1 MKKFSVKK
9 VVTVLVAFSLC
20 FTMVP
25 FAAFAQE
32 GPVTEE
38 AAMAMEN
45 ETLQIEEVNEEAV
58 EIEAVNEE
66 VEIEIAE
73 NEVNEEIAIEEP
85 AAEEAEAEAVSE
97 PEEIEA
103 APAAEDSESMV
114 MQTVSSEDVTVT
126 GLLPEGTEVDVESVD
141 PSIELGEN
149 EKILVSY
156 DITLMND
163 ADEIQPEEDVF
174 VTISDP
180 SIEEAIEEGR
190 ELKMYHIKDSGE
202 TEDID
207 LVSADGDTAGFN
219 ASHFSVY
226 IVVEEAIDAV
236 TVLDGQT
243 FYMTVNG
250 WYLKP
255 GTDEKMRTAEPGS
268 GGITWTF
275 KAAGTGDEEYMIR
288 QGDNYLTSNG
298 SRWTIVKDENQA
310 GIFCVENEGG
320 RYNIREKDTENYIGA
335 GNAGSA
341 KPNYFSVFR
350 AKGEGTDFI
359 LMKQMNKTID
369 LNGNEYVI
377 YTKAA
382 DGNYYAIMV
391 DDMEGNPTMRA
402 AKKVNV
408 VRSNGQDYIYTDGE
422 EDEPTVWTFEYAAGA
437 FKYNLSTVKDGAKK
451 YLFAPKAN
459 NTQLVLDNEGR
470 GFNVVP
476 RSDGSFRLVGSSY
489 TLQGP
494 NCPEYTNGGFKAG
507 NTVGNETEWFRFAK
521 LVKEEQAKVIE
532 EPVVEEPVV
541 EEPKVEEPKVEEA
554 DLEDIEETIVPE
566 AKPEEIE
573 IPGTVEEVKEEA
585 AEIKEAEVKEEVA
598 EVVEAEVKEE
608 VAEVKEA
615 EDKEEVAEAAKAS
628 EEIIVN
634 TVAETIENDAQLV
647 AEVAEDAQ
655 VEANIDNNDADA
667 QVIVNAA
674 AEKNETVANA
684 ESMEIAEAAM
694 PLAVFETMS
703 AAAPAGEIEM
713 IDNGAVPM
721 ADAAAEAEADA
732 DYGWLVILAAAL
744 AAAGILFAVV
754 ARRRNRE
761 ER

>member
-1 MKKFSVKK
+1 MKKFSAKK

-45 ETLQIEEVNEEAV
+45 ETLLVEEVNEEAV
-58 EIEAVNEE
+58 EIEEVNEE
-66 VEIEIAE
+66 VEIEIAD
-73 NEVNEEIAIEEP
+73 NEAEEEIAIEEP
-85 AAEEAEAEAVSE
+85 AAEETVAEEISE
-97 PEEIEA
+97 PAETEA
-103 APAAEDSESMV
+103 APAAEESEAMT
-114 MQTVSSEDVTVT
+114 MQTVASEDVTVT
-126 GLLPEGTEVDVESVD
+126 GLLPEGTEVEVEAVD

-163 ADEIQPEEDVF
+163 ADVIQPEEDVF

-207 LVSADGDTAGFN
+207 LVSADGDTASFN

-255 GTDEKMRTAEPGS
+255 GTDERMRTAEPGT

-275 KAAGTGDEEYMIR
+275 KAAGTGDEEYKIH
-288 QGDNYLTSNG
+288 QNGNYLVSNG
-298 SRWTIVKDENQA
+298 SRWTMIKGENQA
-310 GIFCVENEGG
+310 SIFCVENEGG
-320 RYNIREKDTENYIGA
+320 RYNIREKDTDNYIGA

-382 DGNYYAIMV
+382 DGNCYAIMV

-470 GFNVVP
+470 GFNLVP

-598 EVVEAEVKEE
+598 EVVEAEAKEE
-608 VAEVKEA
+608 VAEVVETEVK
-615 EDKEEVAEAAKAS
+615 EVAEAAKAS

-634 TVAETIENDAQLV
+634 TVAETIENDAQPV
-647 AEVAEDAQ
+647 ADVAEDSQ

-694 PLAVFETMS
+694 PLADFETMS